1 MPKFRLGR
9 IIEIKNKLM
18 DDKKNEL
25 EGAKDE
31 MYAIDAGIRSL
42 ETDINNNY
50 ENMAV
55 NSMVGSDFS
64 VLKDYL
70 YSLEVKKAGLLE
82 EREGI
87 IMKIEK
93 IKAELF
99 ELAKEIKMF
108 EKLESKAYQ
117 AEKKLLN
124 RKEQKILDEIALRS
138 KEREH

>member
-1 MPKFRLGR
+1 
-9 IIEIKNKLM
+9 M

-25 EGAKDE
+25 EGAKTE
-31 MYAIDAGIRSL
+31 MYEIDEAIKSIGD
-42 ETDINNNY
+42 DINNNY

-87 IMKIEK
+87 IDKIGK
-93 IKAELF
+93 IKAELV
-99 ELAKEIKMF
+99 ELAKELKMF
-108 EKLESKAYQ
+108 ETLRSKAYQ
-117 AEKKLLN
+117 TEKKLLN

-138 KEREH
+138 KEREQ

>member
-1 MPKFRLGR
+1 MPKFRLER

-18 DDKKNEL
+18 DDKKNEF
-25 EGAKDE
+25 EGAKAE
-31 MYAIDAGIRSL
+31 MSAIDGAIRSL
-42 ETDINNNY
+42 EMDINNNY

-55 NSMVGSDFS
+55 NSMAGSDFT

-70 YSLEVKKAGLLE
+70 YSLEVKKANLLE
-82 EREGI
+82 EREEI

-108 EKLESKAYQ
+108 EKLKSKAYQ
-117 AEKKLLN
+117 AEKKFLN

-138 KEREH
+138 KKREQ